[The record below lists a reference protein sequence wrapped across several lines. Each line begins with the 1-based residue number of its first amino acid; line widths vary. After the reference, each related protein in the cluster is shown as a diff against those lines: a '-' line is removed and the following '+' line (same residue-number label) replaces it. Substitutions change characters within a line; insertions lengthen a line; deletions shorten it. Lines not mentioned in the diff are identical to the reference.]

1 MFSSCEDFESVKL
14 MFYSNNS
21 TDKNM
26 RLLAID
32 TATEACSVALY
43 QDGAVLER
51 FELTSREHTKL
62 IMPMIDAL
70 MAEAGLAVTQLDALA
85 FGRGPGSFTGVRIA
99 TGVIQ
104 GIAFAAD
111 LPVVPVSTLA
121 AMAQQ
126 CFTETEHDW
135 AFAAIDARMGEIY
148 WGVYFKD
155 DEGYAALWGEEAVA
169 LVDAVPFP
177 EVLGMGIGSGWG
189 TYEQELNERLHG
201 CVAVYDASFLPRAG
215 YIARLG
221 AIGIARGQ
229 AVAAELALPVYLRDK
244 VAKKESER

>member
-1 MFSSCEDFESVKL
+1 MK
-14 MFYSNNS
+14 
-21 TDKNM
+21 
-26 RLLAID
+26 LLAID
-32 TATEACSVALY
+32 TATDACSAALY
-43 QDGAVLER
+43 LDGAVLER
-51 FELTSREHTKL
+51 FELAPREHTRL
-62 IMPMIDAL
+62 IMPMLDEL

-126 CFTETEHDW
+126 CFTDTAHYW
-135 AFAAIDARMGEIY
+135 AFAAMDARMGEIY

-155 DEGYAALWGEEAVA
+155 EEGYAALWGDEAVA
-169 LVDAVPFP
+169 WVEDVAFP
-177 EVLGMGIGSGWG
+177 EVLGMGIGSGWRA
-189 TYEQELNERLHG
+189 YETELSEHLQGR
-201 CVAVYDASFLPRAG
+201 VAVYDGDYLPRAA

-221 AIGIARGQ
+221 EVGFGRNQ
-229 AVAAELALPVYLRDK
+229 AVPAELALPVYLRDK